1 MCPWK
6 AQMWPDV
13 STCKDNTAVIEQQ
26 YLRAILENPH
36 TAIISLEVMLW
47 YWMWIELNFILAL
60 YKTSICTGQELGNG
74 AHIICNVTFCC
85 SDWNWHRWPD
95 FPHEKTA
102 LS

>member
-47 YWMWIELNFILAL
+47 YWRCELN
-60 YKTSICTGQELGNG
+60 
-74 AHIICNVTFCC
+74 
-85 SDWNWHRWPD
+85 
-95 FPHEKTA
+95 
-102 LS
+102 